1 MFRKFQNILYV
12 SRGTT
17 DETESA
23 RQALGLARHESAE
36 LHTLVVGPTLPGDLA
51 FYDSNYRASLSQRA
65 ETSLANAGVALRMD
79 PEAVSFT
86 PEVELGKPQAEH
98 IVRRVLRNAH
108 DLVIKQASSGANSE
122 EDRAL
127 DFQLLR
133 LCPCPVWLSR
143 PIARAPADIRVGVAV
158 DPQSLERAGGDLA
171 RRLLQ
176 VARALSDALSG
187 ELHVIS
193 TWSYELESTLRMSPL
208 LKVADDLVDR
218 AVATADR
225 DHRKALDVRIGESGI
240 DGRIR
245 IHRAR
250 GSAVQVIPKLIDELQ
265 IDILVIGTLARS
277 GLSRFVI
284 GNTAE
289 SVLQDVQCSLVA
301 IKPHG
306 FASPV
311 RAY

>member
-1 MFRKFQNILYV
+1 MFRKFQNILYL
-12 SRGTT
+12 SRGNV

-36 LHTLVVGPTLPGDLA
+36 LHTLVVGPTLPKDLA
-51 FYDSNYRASLSQRA
+51 YYESNYRAALSQRA
-65 ETSLANAGVALRMD
+65 ETALANAGVALRME
-79 PEAVSFT
+79 PETVSFT
-86 PEVELGKPQAEH
+86 PEVEVGKPLAQH

-108 DLVIKQASSGANSE
+108 DLVIKQAGSGADSE

-158 DPQSLERAGGDLA
+158 DSQSLERAGGDLA

-187 ELHVIS
+187 ELHVMS
-193 TWSYELESTLRMSPL
+193 SWSYELESTLRLSPFV
-208 LKVADDLVDR
+208 KIADDLVDS
-218 AVATADR
+218 AVAAAER
-225 DHRKALDVRIGESGI
+225 DHRKELDARIGESGI
-240 DGRIR
+240 DGQIR
-245 IHRAR
+245 VHRAR
-250 GSAVQVIPKLIDELQ
+250 GSAVQVIPKLADELQ
-265 IDILVIGTLARS
+265 IDILVMGTLARA

-289 SVLQDVQCSLVA
+289 SVLHKVRCSLIA
-301 IKPHG
+301 IKPNG
-306 FASPV
+306 FPSPV